1 MRFSYLTGWAVVVCG
16 LAFAWGVSPSAT
28 QADERR
34 EHPLFSAIR
43 QRDLPLV
50 ASHLREGG
58 SANLHDDYGTTPLHL
73 AALFGSPEMVALL
86 LDYGASPNAV
96 DKRGASPLMFAAGDA
111 KKVKL
116 LLDRG
121 ADVHLRSALGNTAIV
136 AAASYV
142 DNLDV
147 VKQLL
152 DRGADLH
159 GHNRNNVTPLA
170 AAVYCGDAK
179 AVRFFLDQGCKP
191 QTIHNLFGSA
201 GNSLLVVAAQNGH
214 AEIVDMLLAAGA
226 DANQPDANFGG
237 HALNYALLSQ
247 NTEIARRLIEAGADV
262 HLTSPIGK
270 TPPLVLATYFENGD
284 ASIVKLL
291 LERGA
296 DAKCATQSGE
306 TPLTWA
312 QRRGFPNLLTP
323 LTQAGTLEHPD
334 DRPEIPKRDVPKDRE
349 ARSKVI
355 VESVNKSIALM
366 QRSSDVFLT
375 TRRGCVS
382 CHHQNMQSVA
392 LGWARQRGFAVDEDC
407 IERIVERQ
415 RDTFSR
421 RIDAAYEMDR
431 PMPAPPQLLGYGLW
445 GISALGEPADRVT
458 DAFVWYLAAIQK
470 PDGHWSPDAITRPP
484 MGGGPIMSTVLG
496 MRAIQLYALPG
507 RRAEMH
513 ERVANAAKWLAASQP
528 ETHQDLAYKLIGL
541 AWAGAPPHEL
551 QADLTR
557 LRELQRDDGGWA
569 QLPHIA
575 SDAWATGQ
583 SLVALRLAGRATA
596 SDPAIE
602 RGIDF
607 LLRTQFD
614 DGSWYVQSRA
624 WPFQPPFDSEFPF
637 GRDQWIS
644 AGATAW
650 ATMALLLEVPQVES
664 VVPRRSR
671 TSSAVAVAE
680 STPPD
685 DDEAEPKPSPDQPV
699 EFVSDIKPILERSC
713 VGCHSG
719 EKPEGGYLVL
729 DRDALIRGGE
739 SGEVAVVAGHSGD
752 SPLTKRIADNDAEL
766 AMPPPD
772 KREKYPP
779 LSAEEVAR
787 FRAWID
793 AGANW
798 PKDVVIKAKAY

>member
-1 MRFSYLTGWAVVVCG
+1 MHFPHRCRRTVVICALALASGWQTA
-16 LAFAWGVSPSAT
+16 AN
-28 QADERR
+28 ADELVG
-34 EHPLFSAIR
+34 HPLFSAIR
-43 QRDLPLV
+43 QGDLHLV
-50 ASHLREGG
+50 ASHLREGV
-58 SANLHDDYGTTPLHL
+58 SANVHDEYGTTPLHL

-86 LDYGASPNAV
+86 LDHDANPNAV
-96 DKRGASPLMFAAGDA
+96 DKRGGSPLMFAAGDV

-136 AAASYV
+136 TAASYV

-147 VKQLL
+147 VKLLL

-191 QTIHNLFGSA
+191 KTIHNLFGSA
-201 GNSLLVVAAQNGH
+201 GNSLLVVAAQNGN

-237 HALNYALLSQ
+237 HALNYALLGQ
-247 NTEIARRLIEAGADV
+247 NTEVARRLIEAGADIN
-262 HLTSPIGK
+262 LTSPVGK

-296 DAKCATQSGE
+296 DAKCATQNGE
-306 TPLTWA
+306 TTLTWA
-312 QRRGFPNLLTP
+312 KRRGFPDLLTP
-323 LTQAGTLEHPD
+323 LTQAGTPEHPD
-334 DRPEIPKRDVPKDRE
+334 ERPEIPAREVPKDRD
-349 ARSKVI
+349 ARNKFLA
-355 VESVNKSIALM
+355 ESVNKSIALM
-366 QRSSDVFLT
+366 QHSSDAFMK

-392 LGWARQRGFAVDEDC
+392 LGWARQRGFAVDEAC

-415 RDTFSR
+415 RDTLSR
-421 RIDAAYEMDR
+421 RIDAVYEMDR
-431 PMPAPPQLLGYGLW
+431 PVPAPPQLLGYGLW
-445 GISALGEPADRVT
+445 GVSALGEPADRVT
-458 DAFVWYLAAIQK
+458 EAYVWYLAATQK
-470 PDGHWSPDAITRPP
+470 PDGHWSADAITRPP
-484 MGGGPIMSTVLG
+484 MGGGPIMSTVLA
-496 MRAIQLYALPG
+496 MRAIQLYPLPG
-507 RRAEMH
+507 RRDEIH
-513 ERVANAAKWLAASQP
+513 ERVSNAAAWLAGMQP
-528 ETHQDLAYKLIGL
+528 ETHQDLAYKLMGL

-583 SLVALRLAGRATA
+583 SLVALRLAGRVTS

-602 RGIDF
+602 RGIIF

-650 ATMALLLEVPQVES
+650 ATMALLLEVPQVDS
-664 VVPRRSR
+664 VVPRRR
-671 TSSAVAVAE
+671 EPTSPVVAVN
-680 STPPD
+680 
-685 DDEAEPKPSPDQPV
+685 EAAPKLEEKAVPQPSSDAPID
-699 EFVSDIKPILERSC
+699 FANDIKPILERSC

-729 DRDALIRGGE
+729 DREALIRGGE
-739 SGEVAVVAGHSGD
+739 SGEAAVVPGRSGD
-752 SPLTKRIADNDAEL
+752 SPLTKRIAGDDAEL
-766 AMPPPD
+766 AMPPPN
-772 KREKYPP
+772 KREDFPA
-779 LSAEEVAR
+779 LSTEEVKR

-793 AGANW
+793 AGADW
-798 PKDVVIKAKAY
+798 PDDAVIKPKAY